1 MSAVIPAPIPEFDWP
16 MVIGPPQADSIAT
29 SLRAAAMNVAE
40 AGEVASSGAVHGTW
54 SGEAREAADHA
65 LTSVAA
71 RVENALA
78 AMTAA
83 VVAADEY
90 VERLGRLERDRQDL
104 ETRQRAANREI
115 DGLVSAHPSA
125 GTSNAFTQR
134 VDDVAA
140 AAAALTVEI
149 ERWKMR
155 VLTAEA
161 EFADGLRAVDTVREG
176 RAESQRSPAVQTSAA
191 LFTREVRARPES
203 VLAVWNSLDGR
214 QQAALLIQDPETFGN
229 LDGIPVG
236 ARDEANRTAVIR
248 DLDYLGVREDQGETL
263 DDAERSRLANARL
276 VQEASEAY
284 RGQIDPDTGQHLLH
298 VIGYDPE
305 AWVGDGGVIVSL
317 GNPDRAEHVGAYVPG
332 TTTTTASLANNLAD
346 IRALREAAGEES
358 TATILWL
365 GYNAPDL
372 SSSGGSV
379 FSALDMTTVAN
390 AEAAAGAGRS
400 LADFT
405 QALRTTAE
413 GDGAHLTLV
422 GHSYGSTVVAEA
434 GVEGALAD
442 DFALL
447 GSPGAGSARTALD
460 LTEGGEAQVWVASA
474 DHDPVS
480 LLGGREPAP
489 ADSALGVDPA
499 WEGFGAQRIA
509 ADDGQVAISALE
521 DNHTSYLE
529 GESLAGVAEIV
540 GGGRPGTI
548 EAREETGGAVDL
560 VQRSAAQQWLV
571 SPVTDR
577 AERVVDAYDAV
588 RDGVA
593 GGWTVLEH
601 QADRAGEAFV
611 GSAQDSARQIVG
623 SVGGTARWVTGAL
636 P

>member
-1 MSAVIPAPIPEFDWP
+1 MSAVIPAPIPFLDWP
-16 MVIGPPQADSIAT
+16 EVIRPEEADGIAT
-29 SLRAAAMNVAE
+29 SLRAVAMNVAE

-78 AMTAA
+78 ALTAA

-90 VERLGRLERDRQDL
+90 VERTGVLEVEREELLTRRGYLNTEIDALVAANTTAAMVPGFVDRVVDAGHRAGRLVADIAQWSADVL
-104 ETRQRAANREI
+104 AAEAA
-115 DGLVSAHPSA
+115 LVAALRS
-125 GTSNAFTQR
+125 
-134 VDDVAA
+134 VDTVVEGRAA
-140 AAAALTVEI
+140 AATAPEARAL
-149 ERWKMR
+149 
-155 VLTAEA
+155 
-161 EFADGLRAVDTVREG
+161 
-176 RAESQRSPAVQTSAA
+176 AA
-191 LFTREVRARPES
+191 LFTREIRRSPEA
-203 VLAVWNSLDGR
+203 VLAVWGSLGER
-214 QQAALLIQDPETFGN
+214 EQAALLVHDPETFGN
-229 LDGIPVG
+229 LDGVPSA
-236 ARDEANRTAVIR
+236 ARDEANRAAVLR
-248 DLDYLGVREDQGETL
+248 DVDYLGAREDQGEAL
-263 DDAERSRLANARL
+263 DEAERTRLENARV
-276 VQEASEAY
+276 VQSVAEVYE
-284 RGQIDPDTGQHLLH
+284 GEIDPDTGEHVLH
-298 VIGYDPE
+298 VLAYDPE

-332 TTTTTASLANNLAD
+332 TTTTTASLPGNVAD
-346 IRALREAAGEES
+346 IETLRNAVDEDS

-413 GDGAHLTLV
+413 GEGTHLTLV

-434 GVEGALAD
+434 GVDGALAD

-509 ADDGQVAISALE
+509 VDDGQVAVSALE

-601 QADRAGEAFV
+601 QADRAGGALL
-611 GSAQDSARQIVG
+611 GSAQDSARQAVG
-623 SVGGTARWVTGAL
+623 SVGSTARWVTGVL